1 MLFTLESVNVGFSS
15 LIAAA
20 MSKLENSFL
29 RNASTLVREV
39 IVVDYKITVFT
50 KNVKLQANKVQ
61 GAKRLILRHFLLS
74 KNNIFSKDQIHMTPV
89 VQLYWL
95 RVVLGIVAGAITAL
109 LAALF
114 GSAIDITTL
123 VNSVTVA
130 LLIYFVTY
138 YIIRGFYKNKIE
150 KQSKI
155 LTTAIGMYFF
165 SWLAFFVLFYTV
177 YLVAL
182 GRA

>member
-1 MLFTLESVNVGFSS
+1 
-15 LIAAA
+15 
-20 MSKLENSFL
+20 
-29 RNASTLVREV
+29 
-39 IVVDYKITVFT
+39 
-50 KNVKLQANKVQ
+50 
-61 GAKRLILRHFLLS
+61 
-74 KNNIFSKDQIHMTPV
+74 MTPV

-95 RVVLGIVAGAITAL
+95 RVVLGIVAGAVTAL

-114 GSAIDITTL
+114 GDAIDITTL
-123 VNSVTVA
+123 INSITVA

-165 SWLAFFVLFYTV
+165 SWLSFFVLFYTV